1 MSGGTGSSQVD
12 IGDAEPGSCQ
22 ESMLITTDSIEEF
35 SQEISTSLVEEEQD
49 KDSSGTN
56 DQQNGHDQ
64 NQPSEEKVK
73 TVESETTSAG
83 GNITKIQDGLNGGGD
98 KDGGSDGAM
107 SKSSSFSSA
116 KSRDLTASCTSLAGA
131 EEGTSSTAAAAAT
144 TSVASSSQAPQEASG
159 ADLEDYLHDPKFL
172 NKKRHVFIL
181 SSAGKPI
188 YSMHGSEDKLATLF
202 GVMQA
207 LVSFVQSNNDAIKS
221 IHAMGVKFVFLVKSP
236 LILVAISRTSHSV
249 QQIQLQLTDVYN
261 QILSTLTLSHMQ
273 KTFEKRKNFDLRR
286 LLAGSERLI
295 DHLLVNDK
303 CDHRAVS
310 NNPFSFMTHSVRIL
324 PLAPSIRETII
335 GAIQSNCAKI
345 KNLVFA
351 VLIANNK
358 LIALVRMKKYFIH
371 PADLRLIFNLIECSE
386 SFKSAES
393 WTPICLPKFDS
404 SGFLHAHVSYLAE
417 DCQACLL
424 LLSIERDV
432 FFVLSEAKRKITD
445 KLRRSNCL
453 EAIND
458 AMHNKGIKLQHI
470 GIPEIRHFVYKSKSN
485 AQLLCSE
492 LTVPYS
498 SVDQFKRLEGMYFEL
513 HHRIHNSD
521 RPVKL
526 IYQMQEKEILLAW
539 VTQAYELFA
548 AFEPTVHRNDVINLV
563 NKLLKWIKKEENS
576 LFILSA
582 PTF

>member
-1 MSGGTGSSQVD
+1 MSDPRPDGVD
-12 IGDAEPGSCQ
+12 QCEPGACE
-22 ESMLITTDSIEEF
+22 ESSLITTDSFEEF
-35 SQEISTSLVEEEQD
+35 SHEINSLPAVQENAGHPQQELECSSSERTIADD
-49 KDSSGTN
+49 KV
-56 DQQNGHDQ
+56 
-64 NQPSEEKVK
+64 SEDDR
-73 TVESETTSAG
+73 ESMSDG
-83 GNITKIQDGLNGGGD
+83 GNVPRVQDGVNSAD
-98 KDGGSDGAM
+98 HPVDGAM

-116 KSRDLTASCTSLAGA
+116 KSREFDASTVSLAETTEPCSAGI
-131 EEGTSSTAAAAAT
+131 GT
-144 TSVASSSQAPQEASG
+144 ELESG
-159 ADLEDYLHDPKFL
+159 DYLHDVEFL
-172 NKKRHVFIL
+172 NRKRHVFIL
-181 SSAGKPI
+181 STAGKPI
-188 YSMHGSEDKLATLF
+188 YSMHGNEDKLATLF

-207 LVSFVQSNNDAIKS
+207 LVSFIQSGNDTIKS
-221 IHAMGVKFVFLVKSP
+221 IHAAGVKFVFLVKSP
-236 LILVAISRTSHSV
+236 LILVAVSRTSHSV

-261 QILSTLTLSHMQ
+261 QIISTLTLSHMI
-273 KTFEKRKNFDLRR
+273 KTFERRKNFDLRR

-295 DHLLVNDK
+295 DHLLVSDK
-303 CDHRAVS
+303 CDRKVVS

-324 PLAPSIRETII
+324 PLQPSVRETVVS
-335 GAIQSNCAKI
+335 AIQSNCGKI

-432 FFVLSEAKRKITD
+432 FYTLSEAKRKITE

-458 AMHNKGIKLQHI
+458 AINNKGIKLLNI
-470 GIPEIRHFVYKSKSN
+470 GIPEIRHFLYKSKSN

-498 SVDQFKRLEGMYFEL
+498 SGEQFKRLEGMYFQL
-513 HHRIHNSD
+513 HHRIHNSG

-526 IYQMQEKEILLAW
+526 IYQMKEKEVLLAW
-539 VTQAYELFA
+539 VTQAYELFVT
-548 AFEPTVHRNDVINLV
+548 FEPTVEKNEVISLV

>member
-1 MSGGTGSSQVD
+1 MSEPRVE
-12 IGDAEPGSCQ
+12 AEPAVCEPGVCE
-22 ESMLITTDSIEEF
+22 ESSLITTDSFEEF
-35 SQEISTSLVEEEQD
+35 SHEINSLPAVPD
-49 KDSSGTN
+49 DG
-56 DQQNGHDQ
+56 GA
-64 NQPSEEKVK
+64 
-73 TVESETTSAG
+73 AG
-83 GNITKIQDGLNGGGD
+83 GTEANSTVPFDETPQNDASNIEKIQDGLQQTD
-98 KDGGSDGAM
+98 DPPDGAM

-116 KSRDLTASCTSLAGA
+116 KSRDFDASTTSLAEPETPASTTMMSA
-131 EEGTSSTAAAAAT
+131 EAETG
-144 TSVASSSQAPQEASG
+144 
-159 ADLEDYLHDPKFL
+159 DYLHDASFL
-172 NKKRHVFIL
+172 NRKRHVFIL
-181 SSAGKPI
+181 STAGKPI
-188 YSMHGSEDKLATLF
+188 YSMHGNEDKLATLF

-207 LVSFVQSNNDAIKS
+207 LVSFIQSGNDTIKS
-221 IHAMGVKFVFLVKSP
+221 IHAAGVKFVFLVKSP
-236 LILVAISRTSHSV
+236 LILVAVSRTSHSV

-261 QILSTLTLSHMQ
+261 QILSTLTLSHMI

-303 CDHRAVS
+303 CDHRLVS

-324 PLAPSIRETII
+324 PLAPAVRETIVS
-335 GAIQSNCAKI
+335 AIQSNCSKI
-345 KNLVFA
+345 RNLVFA

-386 SFKSAES
+386 SFKTAES
-393 WTPICLPKFDS
+393 WTPLCLPKFDS

-432 FFVLSEAKRKITD
+432 FYVLSEAKRKITE

-458 AMHNKGIKLQHI
+458 AINNKGIKLLNI
-470 GIPEIRHFVYKSKSN
+470 GIPEIRHFLYKSKSN

-498 SVDQFKRLEGMYFEL
+498 SGAQFKRLEGLYFQL
-513 HHRIHNSD
+513 HHRIHNSG

-526 IYQMQEKEILLAW
+526 IYQMKEKEVLLAW
-539 VTQAYELFA
+539 VTQAYELFVT
-548 AFEPTVHRNDVINLV
+548 FEPTVEKNEVISLV

>member
-1 MSGGTGSSQVD
+1 MSDPRPDGVD
-12 IGDAEPGSCQ
+12 QCEPGVCE
-22 ESMLITTDSIEEF
+22 ESSLITTDSFEEF
-35 SQEISTSLVEEEQD
+35 SHEINSLPAESVQENPTHLQELEGSLGERTDADEKAREDDQESVSDRSNTAKVQD
-49 KDSSGTN
+49 DTVTN
-56 DQQNGHDQ
+56 N
-64 NQPSEEKVK
+64 P
-73 TVESETTSAG
+73 A
-83 GNITKIQDGLNGGGD
+83 
-98 KDGGSDGAM
+98 DGGM

-116 KSRDLTASCTSLAGA
+116 KSREFDASTTSLAEATEPGSG
-131 EEGTSSTAAAAAT
+131 GT
-144 TSVASSSQAPQEASG
+144 VAIGTELDSG
-159 ADLEDYLHDPKFL
+159 DYLHDTEFL
-172 NKKRHVFIL
+172 NRKRHVFIL
-181 SSAGKPI
+181 STAGKPI
-188 YSMHGSEDKLATLF
+188 YSMHGNEDKLATLF

-207 LVSFVQSNNDAIKS
+207 LVSFIQSGNDTIKS
-221 IHAMGVKFVFLVKSP
+221 IHAAGVKFVFLVKSP
-236 LILVAISRTSHSV
+236 LILVAVSRTSHSV

-261 QILSTLTLSHMQ
+261 QILSTLTLSHMI
-273 KTFEKRKNFDLRR
+273 KTFERRKNFDLRR

-295 DHLLVNDK
+295 DHLLVSDK
-303 CDHRAVS
+303 CDRKVVS

-324 PLAPSIRETII
+324 PLQPSVRETVVS
-335 GAIQSNCAKI
+335 AIQSNCGKI

-393 WTPICLPKFDS
+393 WTPLCLPKFDS

-432 FFVLSEAKRKITD
+432 FYTLSEAKRKITE

-458 AMHNKGIKLQHI
+458 AINNKGIKLLNI
-470 GIPEIRHFVYKSKSN
+470 GIPEIRHFLYKSKSN

-498 SVDQFKRLEGMYFEL
+498 SGEQFKRLEGMYFRL
-513 HHRIHNSD
+513 HHRIHNSG

-526 IYQMQEKEILLAW
+526 IYQMKEKEVLLAW
-539 VTQAYELFA
+539 VTQAYELFVT
-548 AFEPTVHRNDVINLV
+548 FEPTVEKNEVISLV

>member
-1 MSGGTGSSQVD
+1 MSETQSAD
-12 IGDAEPGSCQ
+12 IGGESDRNCEPGSCQ

-35 SQEISTSLVEEEQD
+35 SQEISISLAED
-49 KDSSGTN
+49 DS
-56 DQQNGHDQ
+56 DQNGTTITVQDV
-64 NQPSEEKVK
+64 EKK
-73 TVESETTSAG
+73 AGEIEGTTVGTAG
-83 GNITKIQDGLNGGGD
+83 GNITKIQDGLIVAD
-98 KDGGSDGAM
+98 KDSEGAV

-116 KSRDLTASCTSLAGA
+116 KSRDMSASCTSLGDDGSALEDA
-131 EEGTSSTAAAAAT
+131 
-144 TSVASSSQAPQEASG
+144 
-159 ADLEDYLHDPKFL
+159 EDYLHDPKFL
-172 NKKRHVFIL
+172 LKKKHVFIL

-188 YSMHGSEDKLATLF
+188 YTMHGNEHKLATLF

-207 LVSFVQSNNDAIKS
+207 LVSFVQSNNDSIKS

-249 QQIQLQLTDVYN
+249 QQVQLQLTDVYN
-261 QILSTLTLSHMQ
+261 QILSTLTLTSMQ
-273 KTFEKRKNFDLRR
+273 KTFERQKNFDLRR

-295 DHLLVNDK
+295 DHLLINDK
-303 CDHRAVS
+303 CDHKLVS

-324 PLAPSIRETII
+324 PLQPSIRENII
-335 GAIQSNCAKI
+335 GAIQNNCCKI

-424 LLSIERDV
+424 LLSIEKEV

-453 EAIND
+453 EAINE
-458 AMHNKGIKLQHI
+458 AMNNKGVKLQSI
-470 GIPEIRHFVYKSKSN
+470 GIPEIRHFIYKSKSN

-498 SVDQFKRLEGMYFEL
+498 SIGQFKRLEGMYFEL
-513 HHRIHNSD
+513 HHRIHNSG

-526 IYQMQEKEILLAW
+526 IYQMKDKEILLAW

>member
-1 MSGGTGSSQVD
+1 MSGATSQVD

-35 SQEISTSLVEEEQD
+35 SQEISTSLVEKAED
-49 KDSSGTN
+49 GTAAN

-64 NQPSEEKVK
+64 KQPTEDKVGEGG
-73 TVESETTSAG
+73 TSVGSAG
-83 GNITKIQDGLNGGGD
+83 GNITKIQDGLNGDD
-98 KDGGSDGAM
+98 KDSDGAM

-116 KSRDLTASCTSLAGA
+116 KSRDLTASCTSLADEGA
-131 EEGTSSTAAAAAT
+131 TSSGAT
-144 TSVASSSQAPQEASG
+144 TTTTTVATSSQQQSPPG
-159 ADLEDYLHDPKFL
+159 DGCDLEDYLHDPKFL

-188 YSMHGSEDKLATLF
+188 YSMHGCEDKLATLF

-324 PLAPSIRETII
+324 PLAPSVRETII

-453 EAIND
+453 ESIND
-458 AMHNKGIKLQHI
+458 AMHNKGIKLQNI

-498 SVDQFKRLEGMYFEL
+498 SLDQFKRLEGMYFEL
-513 HHRIHNSD
+513 HHRIHNSG

>member
-1 MSGGTGSSQVD
+1 MNQSQPD
-12 IGDAEPGSCQ
+12 MGESERCEPGSCQ
-22 ESMLITTDSIEEF
+22 ESMLITTDMIEEF
-35 SQEISTSLVEEEQD
+35 SQEISISLVQENKDNNGVDAGAD
-49 KDSSGTN
+49 KKFVAG
-56 DQQNGHDQ
+56 
-64 NQPSEEKVK
+64 SE
-73 TVESETTSAG
+73 ETTSG
-83 GNITKIQDGLNGGGD
+83 SITKIQDGLQVD
-98 KDGGSDGAM
+98 KDGSDGTM

-116 KSRDLTASCTSLAGA
+116 KSRDLTASCTSLLD
-131 EEGTSSTAAAAAT
+131 EAAAG
-144 TSVASSSQAPQEASG
+144 SQVSPVLPGSENTET
-159 ADLEDYLHDPKFL
+159 EDYLHDSTFL

-188 YSMHGSEDKLATLF
+188 YSMHGNEDKLATLF

-207 LVSFVQSNNDAIKS
+207 LVSFVQSNNDSIKS

-249 QQIQLQLTDVYN
+249 QQVQLQLTDVYN

-273 KTFEKRKNFDLRR
+273 KTFERRKNFDLRR

-303 CDHRAVS
+303 CDHRLVS

-324 PLAPSIRETII
+324 PLQSNVRETII
-335 GAIQSNCAKI
+335 GAIQTNCAKI

-404 SGFLHAHVSYLAE
+404 TGFLHAHVSYLAE

-458 AMHNKGIKLQHI
+458 AMNNKGIKLQSI
-470 GIPEIRHFVYKSKSN
+470 GIPEIRHFIYKSKSN

-498 SVDQFKRLEGMYFEL
+498 SIDQFKRLEGMYFEL
-513 HHRIHNSD
+513 HHRIHNSG

-526 IYQMQEKEILLAW
+526 IYQMQEKEILLGW

-563 NKLLKWIKKEENS
+563 NKLLKWIKKEENN

>member
-1 MSGGTGSSQVD
+1 MSEAQSAD
-12 IGDAEPGSCQ
+12 IGGESDRCCEPGSCQ

-35 SQEISTSLVEEEQD
+35 SQEISISLAED
-49 KDSSGTN
+49 GSD
-56 DQQNGHDQ
+56 QNGTTTVKEAV
-64 NQPSEEKVK
+64 SEGEG
-73 TVESETTSAG
+73 TAAEMTG
-83 GNITKIQDGLNGGGD
+83 GNIVKIQDGLTVAD
-98 KDGGSDGAM
+98 KESDGAV

-116 KSRDLTASCTSLAGA
+116 KSRDMSASCTSLGDDGSAT
-131 EEGTSSTAAAAAT
+131 EEAADA
-144 TSVASSSQAPQEASG
+144 
-159 ADLEDYLHDPKFL
+159 EDYLHDPKFL
-172 NKKRHVFIL
+172 AKKKHVFIL

-188 YSMHGSEDKLATLF
+188 YTMHGNEHKLATLF

-207 LVSFVQSNNDAIKS
+207 LVSFVQSNNDSIKS

-249 QQIQLQLTDVYN
+249 QQVQLQLTDVYN
-261 QILSTLTLSHMQ
+261 QILSTLTLTSMQ
-273 KTFEKRKNFDLRR
+273 KTFERQKNFDLRR

-295 DHLLVNDK
+295 DHLLINDK
-303 CDHRAVS
+303 CDHKLVS

-324 PLAPSIRETII
+324 PLQPSIRDNII
-335 GAIQSNCAKI
+335 GAIQNNCSKI

-424 LLSIERDV
+424 LLSIEKEV

-453 EAIND
+453 EAINE
-458 AMHNKGIKLQHI
+458 AMNNKGVRLQSI
-470 GIPEIRHFVYKSKSN
+470 GIPEIRHFIYKSKSN

-498 SVDQFKRLEGMYFEL
+498 SIGQFKRLEGMYFEL
-513 HHRIHNSD
+513 HNRIHNSG

-526 IYQMQEKEILLAW
+526 IYEMKEKEILLAW

>member
-1 MSGGTGSSQVD
+1 MSESQPSD
-12 IGDAEPGSCQ
+12 IGSELNRCEPGSCQ
-22 ESMLITTDSIEEF
+22 ESMLITADSIEEF
-35 SQEISTSLVEEEQD
+35 SQEISISLAENGAEKNGTVDDGQKKQSASVGEE
-49 KDSSGTN
+49 
-56 DQQNGHDQ
+56 
-64 NQPSEEKVK
+64 V
-73 TVESETTSAG
+73 AG
-83 GNITKIQDGLNGGGD
+83 GNITKIQDGLNVD
-98 KDGGSDGAM
+98 KDSDGAM

-116 KSRDLTASCTSLAGA
+116 KSRDLTASCTSLVDDGNAAAGSSLVA
-131 EEGTSSTAAAAAT
+131 EEERDA
-144 TSVASSSQAPQEASG
+144 
-159 ADLEDYLHDPKFL
+159 EDYLHDPIFL
-172 NKKRHVFIL
+172 RKKRHVFIL

-188 YSMHGSEDKLATLF
+188 YSMHGNEDKLATLF

-207 LVSFVQSNNDAIKS
+207 LVSFVQSNNDSMKS

-236 LILVAISRTSHSV
+236 LILVAISRTNHSV
-249 QQIQLQLTDVYN
+249 QQVQLQLTDVYN
-261 QILSTLTLSHMQ
+261 QILSTLTLMHMQ
-273 KTFEKRKNFDLRR
+273 KTFERRKNFDLRR

-303 CDHRAVS
+303 CDHKLVT

-324 PLAPSIRETII
+324 PLQPSVRENII
-335 GAIQSNCAKI
+335 GAIQNNCSKI

-404 SGFLHAHVSYLAE
+404 SGFLYAHVSYLSE

-432 FFVLSEAKRKITD
+432 FYVLKEAKQKITD

-453 EAIND
+453 EAINE
-458 AMHNKGIKLQHI
+458 AMNNKGVKLQNI
-470 GIPEIRHFVYKSKSN
+470 GIPEIRHFIYKSKSN

-498 SVDQFKRLEGMYFEL
+498 SIDQFKRLEGMYFEL
-513 HHRIHNSD
+513 HHRIHNSG

>member
-1 MSGGTGSSQVD
+1 
-12 IGDAEPGSCQ
+12 
-22 ESMLITTDSIEEF
+22 MLITTDSIEEF
-35 SQEISTSLVEEEQD
+35 SQEISTSLVEEEGVTE
-49 KDSSGTN
+49 KD
-56 DQQNGHDQ
+56 QHNGHDQ
-64 NQPSEEKVK
+64 KQTSGTGTQPEEKLG
-73 TVESETTSAG
+73 ETAG
-83 GNITKIQDGLNGGGD
+83 VAGNITKIQDGLNGGD
-98 KDGGSDGAM
+98 KESDGAM

-116 KSRDLTASCTSLAGA
+116 KSRDLTASCTSLA
-131 EEGTSSTAAAAAT
+131 EEGPTSSTGAAAAT
-144 TSVASSSQAPQEASG
+144 VSTSGQQPPCDG
-159 ADLEDYLHDPKFL
+159 GDLEDYLHDPNFL

-303 CDHRAVS
+303 CDHQAVS

-324 PLAPSIRETII
+324 PLVPSVRETII

-458 AMHNKGIKLQHI
+458 AMHNKGIKLQNI

-498 SVDQFKRLEGMYFEL
+498 SLEQFKRLEGMYFEL
-513 HHRIHNSD
+513 HHRIHNSG

>member
-1 MSGGTGSSQVD
+1 MSESQPAD
-12 IGDAEPGSCQ
+12 IGGDSDRCCEPGSCQ

-35 SQEISTSLVEEEQD
+35 SQEISTSLAEDDSVKNGSAKVEEE
-49 KDSSGTN
+49 KSG
-56 DQQNGHDQ
+56 GE
-64 NQPSEEKVK
+64 SEEIK
-73 TVESETTSAG
+73 TALTGS
-83 GNITKIQDGLNGGGD
+83 NITKIQDKLTVAD
-98 KDGGSDGAM
+98 TETEEAM

-116 KSRDLTASCTSLAGA
+116 KSRDLATSCTSLVDDGNNT
-131 EEGTSSTAAAAAT
+131 EGLGEPDA
-144 TSVASSSQAPQEASG
+144 
-159 ADLEDYLHDPKFL
+159 EDYLHDPKFL
-172 NKKRHVFIL
+172 LKKKHVFIL

-188 YSMHGSEDKLATLF
+188 YTMHGNEDKLATLF

-207 LVSFVQSNNDAIKS
+207 LVSFVQSSNDSIKS

-249 QQIQLQLTDVYN
+249 QQVQLQLTDVYN
-261 QILSTLTLSHMQ
+261 QILSTLTLDNMQ
-273 KTFEKRKNFDLRR
+273 KTFERRKNFDLRR

-303 CDHRAVS
+303 CDHKLVT

-324 PLAPSIRETII
+324 PLQPSIRETII
-335 GAIQSNCAKI
+335 GAIQSNCCKI

-371 PADLRLIFNLIECSE
+371 PADLRLIFNLIECTE
-386 SFKSAES
+386 SFKSGES

-404 SGFLHAHVSYLAE
+404 SGFLHAHVSYLSE

-424 LLSIERDV
+424 LLSIEKEV

-453 EAIND
+453 EAINE
-458 AMHNKGIKLQHI
+458 AMNNKGVKLQSI
-470 GIPEIRHFVYKSKSN
+470 GIPEIRHFIYKSKSN

-492 LTVPYS
+492 LGVPYS
-498 SVDQFKRLEGMYFEL
+498 SIGQFKRLEGMYFEL
-513 HHRIHNSD
+513 HHRIHSTG

>member
-1 MSGGTGSSQVD
+1 MLASRTRAAMSDSRTVEVEGDPCEPAGVCEESS
-12 IGDAEPGSCQ
+12 
-22 ESMLITTDSIEEF
+22 LITTDSFEEF
-35 SQEISTSLVEEEQD
+35 SQEINSLPAAQDGSPTGQEELGEGAPLADASSTSPD
-49 KDSSGTN
+49 IDSNINQIQHADPPDGT
-56 DQQNGHDQ
+56 
-64 NQPSEEKVK
+64 
-73 TVESETTSAG
+73 
-83 GNITKIQDGLNGGGD
+83 
-98 KDGGSDGAM
+98 M

-116 KSRDLTASCTSLAGA
+116 KSREFDASTTSLAEPETVA
-131 EEGTSSTAAAAAT
+131 PGTTAIE
-144 TSVASSSQAPQEASG
+144 QELESG
-159 ADLEDYLHDPKFL
+159 DYLHDASFL
-172 NKKRHVFIL
+172 NRKRHVFIL
-181 SSAGKPI
+181 SMAGKPI
-188 YSMHGSEDKLATLF
+188 YSMHGNEDKLATLF

-207 LVSFVQSNNDAIKS
+207 LVSFVQSGNDTIKS
-221 IHAMGVKFVFLVKSP
+221 IHAAGVKFVFLVKSP
-236 LILVAISRTSHSV
+236 LILVAVSRTSHSV

-261 QILSTLTLSHMQ
+261 QILSTLTLSHMI

-295 DHLLVNDK
+295 DHLLVSDK
-303 CDHRAVS
+303 CDHKLVS

-324 PLAPSIRETII
+324 PLQPSVRETIVS
-335 GAIQSNCAKI
+335 AIQSNCAKI
-345 KNLVFA
+345 RNLVFA

-386 SFKSAES
+386 SFKAAES
-393 WTPICLPKFDS
+393 WTPLCLPKFDS

-432 FFVLSEAKRKITD
+432 FYTLSEAKRKITE

-458 AMHNKGIKLQHI
+458 AINNKGIKLLNI
-470 GIPEIRHFVYKSKSN
+470 GIPEIRHFLYKSKSN

-492 LTVPYS
+492 LTVPYAS
-498 SVDQFKRLEGMYFEL
+498 NAQFKRLEGMYFAL
-513 HHRIHNSD
+513 HHRIHNSG

-526 IYQMQEKEILLAW
+526 IYQMKEKEVLLAW
-539 VTQAYELFA
+539 VTQAYELFVT
-548 AFEPTVHRNDVINLV
+548 FEPTVEKNEVISLV
-563 NKLLKWIKKEENS
+563 NRLLKWIKKEENS

>member
-1 MSGGTGSSQVD
+1 MSEPRAE
-12 IGDAEPGSCQ
+12 AEPAVCEPGVCE
-22 ESMLITTDSIEEF
+22 ESSLITTDSFEEF
-35 SQEISTSLVEEEQD
+35 SHEINSLPAATDNGGATGIEANPAVPFDETPQNDTS
-49 KDSSGTN
+49 
-56 DQQNGHDQ
+56 
-64 NQPSEEKVK
+64 
-73 TVESETTSAG
+73 
-83 GNITKIQDGLNGGGD
+83 NIEKIQDGLQQTED
-98 KDGGSDGAM
+98 PPPDGAM

-116 KSRDLTASCTSLAGA
+116 KSRDFDASTTSLA
-131 EEGTSSTAAAAAT
+131 EPEVPAT
-144 TSVASSSQAPQEASG
+144 TATVATEVESG
-159 ADLEDYLHDPKFL
+159 DYLHDASFL
-172 NKKRHVFIL
+172 NRKRHVFIL
-181 SSAGKPI
+181 STAGKPI
-188 YSMHGSEDKLATLF
+188 YSMHGNEDKLATLF

-207 LVSFVQSNNDAIKS
+207 LVSFIQSGNDTIKS
-221 IHAMGVKFVFLVKSP
+221 IHAGGVKFVFLVKSP
-236 LILVAISRTSHSV
+236 LILVAVSRTSHSV

-261 QILSTLTLSHMQ
+261 QILSTLTLSHMI

-303 CDHRAVS
+303 CDHRLVS

-324 PLAPSIRETII
+324 PLAPAVRETIVS
-335 GAIQSNCAKI
+335 AIQSNCSKI
-345 KNLVFA
+345 RNLVFA

-386 SFKSAES
+386 SFKTAES

-432 FFVLSEAKRKITD
+432 FYTLSEAKRKITE
-445 KLRRSNCL
+445 KLRRTNCL

-458 AMHNKGIKLQHI
+458 AINNKGIKLLNI
-470 GIPEIRHFVYKSKSN
+470 GIPEIRHFLYKSKSN

-498 SVDQFKRLEGMYFEL
+498 SGAQFKRLEGLYFQL
-513 HHRIHNSD
+513 HHRIHNSG

-526 IYQMQEKEILLAW
+526 IYQMKEKEVLLAW
-539 VTQAYELFA
+539 VTQAYELFV
-548 AFEPTVHRNDVINLV
+548 AFEPTVEKNEVISLV

>member
-1 MSGGTGSSQVD
+1 MSDPRPDGVD
-12 IGDAEPGSCQ
+12 QCEPGACE
-22 ESMLITTDSIEEF
+22 ESSLITTDSFEEF
-35 SQEISTSLVEEEQD
+35 SHEINSLPAE
-49 KDSSGTN
+49 
-56 DQQNGHDQ
+56 NG
-64 NQPSEEKVK
+64 PESCERTVGEEKQCEDDRESVSDVTRVQDD
-73 TVESETTSAG
+73 TVAISSNPA
-83 GNITKIQDGLNGGGD
+83 
-98 KDGGSDGAM
+98 DGGM

-116 KSRDLTASCTSLAGA
+116 KSRDFDASTTSLAETTERSSDGNVA
-131 EEGTSSTAAAAAT
+131 LVGTEQDT
-144 TSVASSSQAPQEASG
+144 G
-159 ADLEDYLHDPKFL
+159 DYLHDTEFL
-172 NKKRHVFIL
+172 NRKRHVFIL
-181 SSAGKPI
+181 STAGKPI
-188 YSMHGSEDKLATLF
+188 YSMHGNEDKLATLF

-207 LVSFVQSNNDAIKS
+207 LVSFIQSGNDTIKS
-221 IHAMGVKFVFLVKSP
+221 IHAAGVQFVFLVKSP
-236 LILVAISRTSHSV
+236 LILVAVSRTSHSV

-261 QILSTLTLSHMQ
+261 QILSTLTLSHMI
-273 KTFEKRKNFDLRR
+273 KTFERRKNFDLRR

-295 DHLLVNDK
+295 DHLLVSDK
-303 CDHRAVS
+303 CDRKVVS

-324 PLAPSIRETII
+324 PLQPSVRETVVS
-335 GAIQSNCAKI
+335 AIQSNCGKI

-393 WTPICLPKFDS
+393 WTPLCLPKFDS

-432 FFVLSEAKRKITD
+432 FYTLSEAKRKITE

-458 AMHNKGIKLQHI
+458 AINNKGIKLLNI
-470 GIPEIRHFVYKSKSN
+470 GIPEIRHFLYKSKSN

-498 SVDQFKRLEGMYFEL
+498 SGEQFKRLEGMYFRL
-513 HHRIHNSD
+513 HHRIHNSG

-526 IYQMQEKEILLAW
+526 IYQMKEKEVLLAW
-539 VTQAYELFA
+539 VTQAYELFVT
-548 AFEPTVHRNDVINLV
+548 FEPTVEKNEVISLV

>member
-1 MSGGTGSSQVD
+1 MSESQRPD
-12 IGDAEPGSCQ
+12 IGEAEQCEPGSCQ

-35 SQEISTSLVEEEQD
+35 SQEISTSLVEG
-49 KDSSGTN
+49 SG
-56 DQQNGHDQ
+56 DPNGVDVV
-64 NQPSEEKVK
+64 SDGKKSVD
-73 TVESETTSAG
+73 ETTS
-83 GNITKIQDGLNGGGD
+83 GNITKIQDGLNVD
-98 KDGGSDGAM
+98 KDSDGAM

-116 KSRDLTASCTSLAGA
+116 KSRDLTASCTSLA
-131 EEGTSSTAAAAAT
+131 EEGTTVG
-144 TSVASSSQAPQEASG
+144 TSPPGGDESNES
-159 ADLEDYLHDPKFL
+159 EDYLHDPNFL
-172 NKKRHVFIL
+172 KKKRHVFIL

-188 YSMHGSEDKLATLF
+188 YSMHGNEDKLATLF

-207 LVSFVQSNNDAIKS
+207 LVSFVQSNNDSIKS

-236 LILVAISRTSHSV
+236 LIMVAISRTNHSV

-261 QILSTLTLSHMQ
+261 QILSTLTLVHVQ

-303 CDHRAVS
+303 CDHRLVS

-324 PLAPSIRETII
+324 PMQSSVRDTII
-335 GAIQSNCAKI
+335 GAIQSNCSKI

-371 PADLRLIFNLIECSE
+371 PADLRILFNLIECSE

-404 SGFLHAHVSYLAE
+404 SGFLHAHVSYLAD

-458 AMHNKGIKLQHI
+458 AMNSRGIKLQNI
-470 GIPEIRHFVYKSKSN
+470 GIPEIRHFIYKSKSN

-492 LTVPYS
+492 LTMPYS
-498 SVDQFKRLEGMYFEL
+498 SIGQFKRLEGMYFEL
-513 HHRIHNSD
+513 HHRIHNSG

-548 AFEPTVHRNDVINLV
+548 TFEPTVHRNDVINLV
-563 NKLLKWIKKEENS
+563 NKLLKWIKKEENN

>member
-1 MSGGTGSSQVD
+1 MSGATSQVD

-35 SQEISTSLVEEEQD
+35 SQEISTSLVEKAED
-49 KDSSGTN
+49 GGTAAK

-64 NQPSEEKVK
+64 KQPTGDKV
-73 TVESETTSAG
+73 VEGGTSVGSAG
-83 GNITKIQDGLNGGGD
+83 GNITKIQDGLNGDD
-98 KDGGSDGAM
+98 KDSDGAM

-116 KSRDLTASCTSLAGA
+116 KSRDLTASCTSLA
-131 EEGTSSTAAAAAT
+131 EEGPTSSGAT
-144 TSVASSSQAPQEASG
+144 TTVATSGQQQSSPG
-159 ADLEDYLHDPKFL
+159 DGCDLEDYLHDPKFL

-188 YSMHGSEDKLATLF
+188 YSMHGCEDKLATLF

-324 PLAPSIRETII
+324 PLAPSVRETII

-453 EAIND
+453 ESIND
-458 AMHNKGIKLQHI
+458 AMHNKGIKLQNI

-498 SVDQFKRLEGMYFEL
+498 SLDQFKRLEGMYFEL
-513 HHRIHNSD
+513 HHRIHNSG

>member
-1 MSGGTGSSQVD
+1 MSDSQLDTGETEHYEQENCS
-12 IGDAEPGSCQ
+12 
-22 ESMLITTDSIEEF
+22 ESMLITTDTIEEF
-35 SQEISTSLVEEEQD
+35 SQEISTSLADKNGVDDGSNLKNVEATLTG
-49 KDSSGTN
+49 GTI
-56 DQQNGHDQ
+56 
-64 NQPSEEKVK
+64 
-73 TVESETTSAG
+73 A
-83 GNITKIQDGLNGGGD
+83 KIQDGLQVD
-98 KDGGSDGAM
+98 GSDGSM

-116 KSRDLTASCTSLAGA
+116 KSRELTESCTSLV
-131 EEGTSSTAAAAAT
+131 EE
-144 TSVASSSQAPQEASG
+144 SSSAVNPAQLSDGGTDQ
-159 ADLEDYLHDPKFL
+159 EDYLHDPNFL

-188 YSMHGSEDKLATLF
+188 YSMHGNEDKLATLF

-207 LVSFVQSNNDAIKS
+207 LVSFVQSSNDSIKS
-221 IHAMGVKFVFLVKSP
+221 IHAMGVRFVFLVKPP

-261 QILSTLTLSHMQ
+261 QILSTLTLNQMQ

-303 CDHRAVS
+303 CDHKLVS

-324 PLAPSIRETII
+324 PLQSSVRETIV
-335 GAIQSNCAKI
+335 GAIQANCAKI
-345 KNLVFA
+345 KNLIFA

-358 LIALVRMKKYFIH
+358 LIALVRMKKYSIH

-404 SGFLHAHVSYLAE
+404 SGYLHAHVSYLAE

-424 LLSIERDV
+424 LLSIERDA
-432 FFVLSEAKRKITD
+432 FFVLSEAKRKITE

-458 AMHNKGIKLQHI
+458 AMNSKGIKLQNI
-470 GIPEIRHFVYKSKSN
+470 SIPEIRHFIYKSKSN

-492 LTVPYS
+492 LTIPYS
-498 SVDQFKRLEGMYFEL
+498 SIGQFKRLEGMYFEL
-513 HHRIHNSD
+513 HHQIHNSS

-526 IYQMQEKEILLAW
+526 IYRMQKKEILLAW

-548 AFEPTVHRNDVINLV
+548 AFEPTVHRNEVINLV
-563 NKLLKWIKKEENS
+563 NKLLKWIRKEENN

>member
-1 MSGGTGSSQVD
+1 
-12 IGDAEPGSCQ
+12 
-22 ESMLITTDSIEEF
+22 MLITTDSIEEF
-35 SQEISTSLVEEEQD
+35 SQEISISLAED
-49 KDSSGTN
+49 DS
-56 DQQNGHDQ
+56 DQNGTTITVQDV
-64 NQPSEEKVK
+64 EKK
-73 TVESETTSAG
+73 AGEIEGTTVGTAG
-83 GNITKIQDGLNGGGD
+83 GNITKIQDGLIVAD
-98 KDGGSDGAM
+98 KDSEGAV

-116 KSRDLTASCTSLAGA
+116 KSRDMSASCTSLGDDGSALEDA
-131 EEGTSSTAAAAAT
+131 
-144 TSVASSSQAPQEASG
+144 
-159 ADLEDYLHDPKFL
+159 EDYLHDPKFL
-172 NKKRHVFIL
+172 LKKKHVFIL

-188 YSMHGSEDKLATLF
+188 YTMHGNEHKLATLF

-207 LVSFVQSNNDAIKS
+207 LVSFVQSNNDSIKS

-249 QQIQLQLTDVYN
+249 QQVQLQLTDVYN
-261 QILSTLTLSHMQ
+261 QILSTLTLTSMQ
-273 KTFEKRKNFDLRR
+273 KTFERQKNFDLRR

-295 DHLLVNDK
+295 DHLLINDK
-303 CDHRAVS
+303 CDHKLVS

-324 PLAPSIRETII
+324 PLQPSIRENII
-335 GAIQSNCAKI
+335 GAIQNNCCKI

-424 LLSIERDV
+424 LLSIEKEV

-453 EAIND
+453 EAINE
-458 AMHNKGIKLQHI
+458 AMNNKGVKLQSI
-470 GIPEIRHFVYKSKSN
+470 GIPEIRHFIYKSKSN

-498 SVDQFKRLEGMYFEL
+498 SIGQFKRLEGMYFEL
-513 HHRIHNSD
+513 HHRIHNSG

-526 IYQMQEKEILLAW
+526 IYQMKDKEILLAW
-539 VTQAYELFA
+539 ITQAYELFA